1 MQGDEFDRGVCANL
15 FRYPA
20 WGLAQETYGED
31 PVHVGVMGATAT
43 RGLRQH
49 VMACV
54 KHYALNSIEDAR
66 FMVDVTVDDEAL
78 HEVYLPHFRAVIDA
92 GTRWRAWE
100 VACGL
105 PKPSRGPRSAPDDD
119 LKDLGRGIDGHGAH
133 RGHFT
138 RRFLLQ
144 SCSDSLYWL
153 C

>member
-1 MQGDEFDRGVCANL
+1 VQGDEFDRGVCANL

-92 GTRWRAWE
+92 VTDAVMIAYDSVNGEGTAAGPESWRALASVGGGVRAPE
-100 VACGL
+100 TV
-105 PKPSRGPRSAPDDD
+105 PRPAISA
-119 LKDLGRGIDGHGAH
+119 G
-133 RGHFT
+133 
-138 RRFLLQ
+138 
-144 SCSDSLYWL
+144 
-153 C
+153 

>member
-1 MQGDEFDRGVCANL
+1 MGVLGSA
-15 FRYPA
+15 
-20 WGLAQETYGED
+20 
-31 PVHVGVMGATAT
+31 AT

-66 FMVDVTVDDEAL
+66 FMVDVTVEDEAL

-92 GTRWRAWE
+92 GADAVMSAYDSVNGEGTAAGPESWRAWE

-105 PKPSRGPRSAPDDD
+105 PKPSRGSRSAPDDD
-119 LKDLGRGIDGHGAH
+119 LKDLGRGVDGHGAH

-138 RRFLLQ
+138 RRFLLR
-144 SCSDSLYWL
+144 SCSDSSYWL